1 MHIMVHIISE
11 EMDRI
16 FRTRDQDHL
25 LREID
30 TEGYSLPMEFQDNM
44 IEEIQMCTEAVDEY
58 KDSFAPLTDI

>member
-1 MHIMVHIISE
+1 
-11 EMDRI
+11 MDRI

-25 LREID
+25 LIEID

-44 IEEIQMCTEAVDEY
+44 IEEIQMCTEAVDED